1 MKLSIARRKL
11 APVAVVGAAALVLGA
26 CGSDPDD
33 GSDNSDDGDTTS
45 EEEGS
50 DDGDDTAEE
59 DDTEAAGDDGEE
71 MAGDLSGSLNGAG
84 ASSQEA
90 AVQAWIAGFQS
101 QYPDVTVNYAPE
113 GSGAGREQFT
123 SGAVPFAGTDAA
135 LDEEEMSAAEAECG
149 APAVN
154 LPLYID
160 PIAVPYNLPGVDS
173 LQLGPDT
180 LAGIFNEE
188 ITEWNDPAIAEDNP
202 DAELPDT
209 QITPVHRSDESGTTE
224 NFVEYLAAASPD
236 VWTHEVSGDWPSD
249 LSGEA
254 GAQTPGVLQAVDA
267 AEGTIGYTSAAAA
280 GDRTTAAIGV
290 GDEFVEYSAEAA
302 AAVVENSPL
311 VEGRADNDLALELA
325 RDTTESGNYPIVLV
339 SYTVV
344 CTAYADEATGNLVKE
359 FASYVASDEGQQA
372 AADAA
377 GSAPISPE
385 MQTQVQTV
393 LDSIEVG

>member
-1 MKLSIARRKL
+1 
-11 APVAVVGAAALVLGA
+11 
-26 CGSDPDD
+26 
-33 GSDNSDDGDTTS
+33 
-45 EEEGS
+45 
-50 DDGDDTAEE
+50 
-59 DDTEAAGDDGEE
+59 
-71 MAGDLSGSLNGAG
+71 MADLSGTLNGAG

-135 LDEEEMSAAEAECG
+135 LDEEEMAAAEEACG

-160 PIAVPYNLPGVDS
+160 PIAVPYNLPGVDN
-173 LQLGPDT
+173 LQLGPET
-180 LAGIFNEE
+180 LAGIFNED
-188 ITEWNDPAIAEDNP
+188 ITNWNDPAIAEDNP
-202 DAELPDT
+202 EAELPDL

-224 NFVEYLAAASPD
+224 NFVEYLAAAAPD
-236 VWTHEVSGDWPSD
+236 VWTHEVSGDWPSG
-249 LSGEA
+249 LTGEA

-290 GDEFVEYSAEAA
+290 GEEFVEYSAEAA

-311 VEGRADNDLALELA
+311 AEGRAENDLALELA

-344 CTAYADEATGNLVKE
+344 CTAYSDAATGDLVK
-359 FASYVASDEGQQA
+359 AWVGYVASDEGQQA

-377 GSAPISPE
+377 GSAPISPD
-385 MQTQVQTV
+385 MQSQVQGIV
-393 LDSIEVG
+393 DSIQVG